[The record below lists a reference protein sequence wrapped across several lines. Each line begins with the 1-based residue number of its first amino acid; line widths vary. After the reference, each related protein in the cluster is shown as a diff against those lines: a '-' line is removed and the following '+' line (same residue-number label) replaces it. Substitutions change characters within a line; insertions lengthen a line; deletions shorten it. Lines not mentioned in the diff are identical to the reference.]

1 MSKGEKKEG
10 KKPTKEQKIWVSVI
24 LILLALIIFA
34 LGKNY
39 YDGSYSTGYNQEQG
53 VNEDV
58 KNQID
63 GILASNGVFEN
74 ESPSMAN
81 VYSDW
86 SYLEVISGVYGGI
99 GNCSVKIGNGDDGKY
114 VVTLT
119 GTGRDNPY
127 TDYNKTMVMRIEVD
141 IDSGTCRYV
150 TDSDTYVKFIIMCQ
164 NQ

>member
-1 MSKGEKKEG
+1 MSKGEKCG
-10 KKPTKEQKIWVSVI
+10 KKLTQEQKIEGSI
-24 LILLALIIFA
+24 FLILLILIIFA

-39 YDGSYSTGYNQEQG
+39 YDGSYSTGNNQEQG

-74 ESPSMAN
+74 ENPSMAN
-81 VYSDW
+81 AYSDW

>member
-24 LILLALIIFA
+24 LILLAIIIFA
-34 LGKNY
+34 NLT
-39 YDGSYSTGYNQEQG
+39 DTNQEQG
-53 VNEDV
+53 VADENVEEALT
-58 KNQID
+58 
-63 GILASNGVFEN
+63 GIFGSNGVFEN
-74 ESPSMAN
+74 ENPSMAN
-81 VYSDW
+81 AYSDW

-127 TDYNKTMVMRIEVD
+127 TDYNKTMVM
-141 IDSGTCRYV
+141 
-150 TDSDTYVKFIIMCQ
+150 CQ

>member
-1 MSKGEKKEG
+1 MSKGEKCG
-10 KKPTKEQKIWVSVI
+10 KKLTQEKKIGGSII

-81 VYSDW
+81 AYSDW

>member
-24 LILLALIIFA
+24 LILLAIIIFA
-34 LGKNY
+34 NLT
-39 YDGSYSTGYNQEQG
+39 DTNQEQG
-53 VNEDV
+53 VADENVEEALT
-58 KNQID
+58 
-63 GILASNGVFEN
+63 GIFGSNGVFEN
-74 ESPSMAN
+74 ENPSMAN
-81 VYSDW
+81 AYSDW

-127 TDYNKTMVMRIEVD
+127 TDYNKTMVMRTEVD